1 MKKLALFILILVLG
15 LGVMNCGDDN
25 NPTTPPIPAGCTSQG
40 VYALSVISSNITC
53 KPTNAFTD
61 TSQILGAPN
70 FQQTGPGK
78 TQYTGFVSLGIQGSV
93 DVAMGSCIA
102 DQPGPDLRVFQ
113 AVADEP
119 VQVLVSANQ
128 NGPFVSLGIQ
138 SCNNQCDFD
147 LAGSGLSNIRFVRV
161 QDGETNFACDQV
173 GLSPGA
179 DIDAVQV
186 LHPGT

>member
-1 MKKLALFILILVLG
+1 MKRAVLFVSMFILAI
-15 LGVMNCGDDN
+15 GVINCGDDN
-25 NPTTPPIPAGCTSQG
+25 NPTTPPIPTGCTSQG
-40 VYALSVISSNITC
+40 LYAFQVISSNITC
-53 KPTNAFTD
+53 LPTNAFTD
-61 TSQILGAPN
+61 ANQILGAPN

-78 TQYTGFVSLGIQGSV
+78 TQYVGFVSLGVQGSV
-93 DVAMGSCIA
+93 DVAMGSCIS

-113 AVADEP
+113 AVSGEP
-119 VQVLVSANQ
+119 VQVLVSQNQ

-138 SCNNQCDFD
+138 GCNNQCDFD

-161 QDGETNFACDQV
+161 QDGETNFVCDQV